1 MGRFTIL
8 FGFWII
14 GYALGFMGF
23 LLLYKSNVLQALY
36 SFLLAVFGNSQL
48 VEASLVGFATSFL
61 TLAMVIAWSY
71 TTQKS

>member
-1 MGRFTIL
+1 MTL
-8 FGFWII
+8 FGFWIV

-36 SFLLAVFGNSQL
+36 SFLLAIFGNSQL

-61 TLAMVIAWSY
+61 TLAMVIVWSY